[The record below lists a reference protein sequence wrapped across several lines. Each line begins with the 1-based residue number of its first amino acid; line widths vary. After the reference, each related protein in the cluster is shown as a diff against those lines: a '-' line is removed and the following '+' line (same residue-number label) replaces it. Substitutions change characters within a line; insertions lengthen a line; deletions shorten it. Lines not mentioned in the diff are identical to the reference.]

1 MMIDERNEELLIKVK
16 NGLGITGDYQ
26 DDTLSIYIDEV
37 KDFMVEAGV
46 SNATIN
52 SNKSIGV
59 ITRGVSD
66 LWDYGSGSTGLSP
79 YFKERVVQLRAGEK
93 DV

>member
-1 MMIDERNEELLIKVK
+1 ML
-16 NGLGITGDYQ
+16 
-26 DDTLSIYIDEV
+26 
-37 KDFMVEAGV
+37 EAGV

-52 SNKSIGV
+52 NNSSVGV
-59 ITRGVSD
+59 IIRGVSD

-79 YFKERVVQLRAGEK
+79 YFKERVLQLRAGEK